1 MTCISTTPHDHLAT
15 LLAPNEPICFT
26 TCDGPHSGVP
36 DDKRP
41 PHADDVAF
49 GYLRLPPDSLRQ
61 PPESLLNHVSK
72 AEQWSG
78 YGFTAADVGAWQAAG
93 IYEPAVA
100 AECRT
105 VGFDPHCWVDRR
117 FLLSDDPETGR
128 PFCDLLCDSD
138 ITAAQAWER
147 WKAWP

>member
-1 MTCISTTPHDHLAT
+1 MTCISTIPHDHLSC
-15 LLAPNEPICFT
+15 LMHPHEPTCFT

-36 DDKRP
+36 DNRRP
-41 PHADDVAF
+41 PHRDDFEPDHF
-49 GYLRLPPDSLRQ
+49 GYRSPHMARCID
-61 PPESLLNHVSK
+61 HAVS
-72 AEQWSG
+72 QWTG
-78 YGFTAADVGAWQAAG
+78 YGFTAADFAAWQAAG

-105 VGFDPHCWVDRR
+105 VGFDPHCEVDRR

-147 WKAWP
+147 WKEWP